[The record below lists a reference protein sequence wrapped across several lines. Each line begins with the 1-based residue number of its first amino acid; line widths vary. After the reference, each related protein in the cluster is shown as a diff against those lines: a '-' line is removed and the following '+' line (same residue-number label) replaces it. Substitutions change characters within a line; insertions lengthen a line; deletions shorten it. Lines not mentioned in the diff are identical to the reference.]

1 MRPRT
6 YVDLSRPV
14 GVSCCTVQFRH
25 FGLVDINS
33 RIFFGF
39 SFYYLFKK
47 NLYFTLHRIFSIFFV
62 IFFIYNNIKGTF
74 SVVKI
79 LFSVVYQFLTNST
92 I

>member
-6 YVDLSRPV
+6 YVDLSRLV

-47 NLYFTLHRIFSIFFV
+47 KLIFYFASHFFHIFCN
-62 IFFIYNNIKGTF
+62 FFIYNNIKGTF